1 MNLFAVSFFGHREID
16 DPFVIERQLESII
29 RELLLTKEYVEFLV
43 GRDGEF
49 DQLVSSTVRRCKRT
63 IRGDNSSLVLV
74 LPYMTAEYRNNE
86 ESFHEYYDEIEIC
99 LESAEK
105 HFKSAHQVRNRSM
118 VDRSDLVIFCIEHNS
133 GGAYQ
138 TMQYAKKG
146 RCKDHESARCTSLT
160 FALFFSERKNMNKNK
175 RIAILFAVII
185 VAVGIIIAVTSH
197 QKKEMDFD
205 EFADRFE
212 KSAEEVLG
220 EDVRKVSKTELA
232 ATLTYGDQ
240 NDKDNNIYYRIL
252 KTTFYEG
259 GPEEITGLHTEAL
272 GVLFPVDSMDS
283 CEKMMIQDWPGAL
296 YKKDDTAFL
305 CWTYSPEVTY
315 VLEYTPSKI
324 DDSEIIKMAESAEP
338 VK

>member
-1 MNLFAVSFFGHREID
+1 MNLFAVSFFGHRQVD
-16 DPFVIERQLESII
+16 DPFLIERQLESII

-63 IRGDNSSLVLV
+63 IRDDNSSLVLV

-146 RCKDHESARCTSLT
+146 RCKDHDSDRCTSLT
-160 FALFFSERKNMNKNK
+160 SLYFSRKG
-175 RIAILFAVII
+175 R
-185 VAVGIIIAVTSH
+185 T
-197 QKKEMDFD
+197 
-205 EFADRFE
+205 
-212 KSAEEVLG
+212 
-220 EDVRKVSKTELA
+220 
-232 ATLTYGDQ
+232 
-240 NDKDNNIYYRIL
+240 
-252 KTTFYEG
+252 
-259 GPEEITGLHTEAL
+259 
-272 GVLFPVDSMDS
+272 
-283 CEKMMIQDWPGAL
+283 
-296 YKKDDTAFL
+296 
-305 CWTYSPEVTY
+305 
-315 VLEYTPSKI
+315 
-324 DDSEIIKMAESAEP
+324 
-338 VK
+338 

>member
-138 TMQYAKKG
+138 TMQYAKKADA
-146 RCKDHESARCTSLT
+146 KI
-160 FALFFSERKNMNKNK
+160 MN
-175 RIAILFAVII
+175 LP
-185 VAVGIIIAVTSH
+185 
-197 QKKEMDFD
+197 
-205 EFADRFE
+205 
-212 KSAEEVLG
+212 
-220 EDVRKVSKTELA
+220 DVPL
-232 ATLTYGDQ
+232 
-240 NDKDNNIYYRIL
+240 
-252 KTTFYEG
+252 
-259 GPEEITGLHTEAL
+259 
-272 GVLFPVDSMDS
+272 PVDSMDS
-283 CEKMMIQDWPGAL
+283 CEEMMIQDWPGAL
-296 YKKDDTAFL
+296 YEKDDTAFL